1 MKDEVEDFLRRVAQM
16 RAQAEAQ
23 AKGQQPRPAAQKPSV
38 PRPVRTPPPPARLVP
53 ARQEPGPLQPVEVEI
68 VDAELADTADRFGQ
82 RVREDL
88 RGTEQIA
95 EHTRH
100 LGEEVDAR
108 NAKMQAHMH
117 QVFDHQLG
125 HLKQSSGGIAAA
137 GPVEQSTSEMSLS
150 QIQRILQSPQSVRDA
165 VIMAEILKRPVH
177 LW

>member
-16 RAQAEAQ
+16 RAEAQ
-23 AKGQQPRPAAQKPSV
+23 AKGQQPRPAQPKPAA
-38 PRPVRTPPPPARLVP
+38 PRPARTPPPARLVP
-53 ARQEPGPLQPVEVEI
+53 ALQEPARLQPMEVEI
-68 VDAELADTADRFGQ
+68 VDAELADTADRLGA
-82 RVREDL
+82 RVRDDM

-117 QVFDHQLG
+117 EIFDHKLG
-125 HLKQSSGGIAAA
+125 HLKQSGGGIAAA
-137 GPVEQSTSEMSLS
+137 GPMEQSTSEVSMN
-150 QIQRILQSPQSVRDA
+150 QIQRILHSPQSVRDA
-165 VIMAEILKRPVH
+165 IIMAEILKRPVN

>member
-16 RAQAEAQ
+16 RAEAQ
-23 AKGQQPRPAAQKPSV
+23 AKGQQPRPAAQKPPPV
-38 PRPVRTPPPPARLVP
+38 RPVRTPPPARLVP
-53 ARQEPGPLQPVEVEI
+53 ARQESAALEPVEVEI
-68 VDAELADTADRFGQ
+68 VDAELADTADRLGA

-125 HLKQSSGGIAAA
+125 HLKQSGGGIAAA
-137 GPVEQSTSEMSLS
+137 GPVEQSTSELSLS
-150 QIQRILQSPQSVRDA
+150 QIQRIVRSPESIRDA
-165 VIMAEILKRPVH
+165 VIMAEILNRPVH